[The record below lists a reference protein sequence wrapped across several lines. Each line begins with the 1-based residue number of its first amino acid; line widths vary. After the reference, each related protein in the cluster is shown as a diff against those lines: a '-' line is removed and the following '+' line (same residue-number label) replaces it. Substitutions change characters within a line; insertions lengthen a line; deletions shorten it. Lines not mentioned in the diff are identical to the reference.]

1 MWQEPIVNHRIK
13 TAIEEGIASQSVAQ
27 IRRVPR
33 RRVSILRGLFRRIG
47 RLWNKGTRQTTYHQ
61 KAIGFRQS
69 KETSI

>member
-13 TAIEEGIASQSVAQ
+13 TAIDEGIASQSVAQ
-27 IRRVPR
+27 IRQVHTR
-33 RRVSILRGLFRRIG
+33 RDSILRGLFRRIG